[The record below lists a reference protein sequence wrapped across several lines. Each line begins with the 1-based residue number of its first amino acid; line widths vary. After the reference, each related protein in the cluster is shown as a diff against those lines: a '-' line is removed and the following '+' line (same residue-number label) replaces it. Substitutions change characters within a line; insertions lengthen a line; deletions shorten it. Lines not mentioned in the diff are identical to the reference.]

1 MAPSMPF
8 LAAQSGGDLF
18 TSQPGFGNGPG
29 SSAIQ
34 TLIDYTA
41 AIALGLSLLALLLSA
56 ALMGFGH
63 FTNHWGSSD
72 TGKRGLLVSL
82 AAAFLVGIAASL
94 NHFFFHLGQVG

>member
-1 MAPSMPF
+1 MANIARF
-8 LAAQSGGDLF
+8 LADQGGGDLF
-18 TSQPGFGNGPG
+18 TSQPGFNGGPG

-41 AIALGLSLLALLLSA
+41 AIALGLSLLALLVSA

-72 TGKRGLLVSL
+72 VGKRGLLVSL

-94 NHFFFHLGQVG
+94 NHFFFHLGQAG

>member
-1 MAPSMPF
+1 MGNLPAV
-8 LAAQSGGDLF
+8 LAATGGNPLF
-18 TSQPGFGNGPG
+18 TSSPDFGGGPG

-41 AIALGLSLLALLLSA
+41 AVALGLSLLALLVSA

-63 FTNHWGSSD
+63 FTNHYGSSD
-72 TGKRGLLVSL
+72 AGKRGLLVSL
-82 AAAFLVGIAASL
+82 SAAFLVGIAASL